1 MYSDRLNSSRG
12 GRRDRLPAGAGVPLP
27 QDITHPA
34 TGAFQS
40 LVGAQAV
47 LPLAAS
53 YGFAASTAAAAVRA
67 AVAAG
72 AGRGVAEFLAELAG
86 RVALGVAAVSVVL
99 DPGLVVL
106 VGEVG
111 RAGGVALAGRVA
123 AEVGRISPAKPRVV
137 PTAVSGKPVLR
148 GAIIAAVD
156 AARAELLAS
165 VAS

>member
-53 YGFAASTAAAAVRA
+53 YGFAAPTAAAAVRA

-72 AGRGVAEFLAELAG
+72 AGRG
-86 RVALGVAAVSVVL
+86 
-99 DPGLVVL
+99 
-106 VGEVG
+106 
-111 RAGGVALAGRVA
+111 A

>member
-53 YGFAASTAAAAVRA
+53 YGFEAPTAAGAVRA
-67 AVAAG
+67 AVDA
-72 AGRGVAEFLAELAG
+72 
-86 RVALGVAAVSVVL
+86 S
-99 DPGLVVL
+99 
-106 VGEVG
+106 
-111 RAGGVALAGRVA
+111 AGG
-123 AEVGRISPAKPRVV
+123 
-137 PTAVSGKPVLR
+137 AVQAS
-148 GAIIAAVD
+148 VD
-156 AARAELLAS
+156 ASAGGARPGWRRSRWCSIPAW
-165 VAS
+165 